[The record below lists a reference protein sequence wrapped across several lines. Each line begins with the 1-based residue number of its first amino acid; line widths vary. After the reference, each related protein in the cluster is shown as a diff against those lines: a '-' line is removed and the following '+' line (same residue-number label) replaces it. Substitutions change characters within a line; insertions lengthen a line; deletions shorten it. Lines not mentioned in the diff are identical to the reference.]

1 MAEADDAVIDQAAE
15 LHSRGLRVR
24 SYAQFTDEW
33 LGKVPLADLERAS
46 LLFDVGEVH
55 RARYG
60 RVKRL
65 LDMAIGL
72 VGVALFVVLV
82 PFVFGGNLIANRGSL
97 LFGQERVGKGG
108 TTFRILKFRSME
120 PQGTT
125 AGATT
130 QVG

>member
-1 MAEADDAVIDQAAE
+1 M
-15 LHSRGLRVR
+15 RVR

-65 LDMAIGL
+65 LDIAFAL
-72 VGVALFVVLV
+72 VGMVVFVLLV
-82 PFVFGGNLIANRGSL
+82 PFVVLGDLVANRGPL
-97 LFGQERVGKGG
+97 IFGQERVGQG
-108 TTFRILKFRSME
+108 RRARSASSSSA
-120 PQGTT
+120 PWSR
-125 AGATT
+125 ATPRWAT
-130 QVG
+130 PPRSVTRG